1 MIDPARR
8 LLLAARRQ
16 RLVQRAALQRRQLGA
31 AVAPLAQ
38 AWGWV
43 ERGIVVGL
51 WLRQRPWLLAAP
63 LGLLLWW
70 RPRGLLRLLA
80 STSALWRLRR

>member
-1 MIDPARR
+1 MIDADRR
-8 LLLAARRQ
+8 LLLAARREG
-16 RLVQRAALQRRQLGA
+16 LVQRAALQRRQLGA

-38 AWGWV
+38 AWGWI

-63 LGLLLWW
+63 AALLLWW
-70 RPRGLLRLLA
+70 RPHGALRILA
-80 STSALWRLRR
+80 SASALWRLRR